1 MFLAL
6 IILLVIMLPVAVF
19 GGVVVYVCLTNK
31 LAGQYI
37 MTSIHK
43 VLRT

>member
-1 MFLAL
+1 MFTLMVL
-6 IILLVIMLPVAVF
+6 LLVITLPVAIF
-19 GGVVVYVCLTNK
+19 GGVVIYVSLTNK

-37 MTSIHK
+37 MSSIHK